1 LKKFFLF
8 LAVLGLAL
16 SLTACS
22 QNNENKSEKQNETT
36 SRTEQE
42 QSKTEMTGETEESK
56 ENIASNHFF
65 TPFDGKLEHIHGL
78 GYAGNKNAVFFA
90 AHDGI
95 KVYENGKWY
104 QTKKEHNDYMGFN
117 AVHNGFYTSG
127 HPGEDSKLPNP
138 LGIKRSFDNGKTL
151 ETVALEGEVDFHAM
165 GVGYEN
171 HVIYVLSP
179 HKNSL
184 MDANELYV
192 SEDEAK
198 TWKEVR
204 AKGLGEE
211 IFSIAVHPS
220 NPDIVAIAGKEGIY
234 LSKDKGDNFDLIT
247 KGMQGTSVFLT
258 EDHLW
263 YGGYND
269 AAHLIKR
276 SLSDGSE
283 EEISLPKMKQD
294 AVMYLAQN
302 PKDDKEII
310 FSTFNGD
317 IYQTKDGT
325 KSWDLL
331 VKEGN
336 LQTGE

>member
-1 LKKFFLF
+1 M
-8 LAVLGLAL
+8 AVSGLAL

-22 QNNENKSEKQNETT
+22 QNNDDKAEKQNVTT
-36 SRTEQE
+36 NRTEQE
-42 QSKTEMTGETEESK
+42 QGNTEPAGEMK
-56 ENIASNHFF
+56 GNIASNNFF
-65 TPFDGKLEHIHGL
+65 TPFDGKIEHIHGI
-78 GYAGNKNAVFFA
+78 GYAGNQNAVFFA
-90 AHDGI
+90 AHDGL
-95 KVYENGKWY
+95 KVYENGNWY
-104 QTKKEHNDYMGFN
+104 QTKSENNDYMGFN
-117 AVHNGFYTSG
+117 AVQKGFYTSG
-127 HPGEDSKLPNP
+127 HPGEDSQLPNP

-151 ETVALEGEVDFHAM
+151 EKLALEGETDFHAM

-171 HVIYVLSP
+171 SVIYVLNP
-179 HKNSL
+179 QKNSL
-184 MDANELYV
+184 MEANKLYV

-198 TWKEVR
+198 TWKEIS
-204 AKGLGEE
+204 AKGLGKE

-234 LSKDKGDNFDLIT
+234 LSEDKGENFELIT
-247 KGMQGTSVFLT
+247 KGMQGTAVFLT

-263 YGGYND
+263 FGGYND
-269 AAHLIKR
+269 EARLIKR
-276 SLSDGSE
+276 SLKDGTE

-325 KSWDLL
+325 ESWDLL